1 MRLFRLCLIL
11 VLMLWGTSSHALRV
25 TFINPGH
32 ADESFWSAA
41 TQAMQSAASSLR
53 LELEVLYA
61 KRDPATALRLAREL
75 TTRPSSKRPDYV
87 LLVNDKG
94 SLVPCA
100 QLLGQAGIKSFAAFS
115 GLLPQERKRWQ
126 PRKTLPLLL
135 GSLEASDREAGLL
148 TSEALISKGLKQL
161 NPASDGR
168 LHLVAVV
175 GDRST
180 PVAVHRYEGL
190 RAAMARNPQVE
201 FDGTLV
207 GNWRR
212 EDAAEQVAQL
222 LKKHPSIQLIWAGNE
237 RMAFGAIDALRA
249 AERQPGKDVL
259 VSAIHSSREAVQA
272 LQEGTIS
279 TLAGGNFMAGAW
291 ALVMLYDHHKGHDF
305 VDEGLESVQ
314 PMFMLFERPDAAA
327 FLSRFGAGV
336 EAMDFSA
343 YSKQLNPRIKR
354 YNFSLATLLR

>member
-1 MRLFRLCLIL
+1 MHALRLGLIL
-11 VLMLWGTSSHALRV
+11 VLTLFAQSSHALRV
-25 TFINPGH
+25 TFINPGY
-32 ADESFWSAA
+32 ADEGFWFSA
-41 TQAMQSAASSLR
+41 TQTMQKAADSLK
-53 LELEVLYA
+53 LEFEVLHA
-61 KRDPATALRLAREL
+61 KRDPATALQLAREL
-75 TTRPSSKRPDYV
+75 ANRPASERPDYV

-94 SLVPCA
+94 SLVRGA
-100 QLLGQAGIKSFAAFS
+100 QALGQAGIRSFAVFS

-135 GSLEASDREAGLL
+135 GSLEASDREAGAL
-148 TSEALISKGLKQL
+148 TSEALISKGLRQL
-161 NPASDGR
+161 NPGNDGK
-168 LHLVAVV
+168 LHMVAVV

-190 RAAMARNPQVE
+190 RTAMARHAQVE
-201 FDGTLV
+201 MDGTLV
-207 GNWRR
+207 ANWRR

-222 LKKHPSIQLIWAGNE
+222 LKKNPAIQLIWAGNE

-249 AERQPGKDVL
+249 AGRQPGKDVL

-272 LQEGTIS
+272 LQDGTIS

-291 ALVMLYDHHKGHDF
+291 ALVMLYDHHNGRDF

-314 PMFMLFERPDAAA
+314 PMFMLFERPDASA
-327 FLSRFGAGV
+327 FLARFGSGV
-336 EAMDFSA
+336 EALDFAA
-343 YSKQLNPRIKR
+343 YSKHLNPRVKR

>member
-1 MRLFRLCLIL
+1 MRTLRLCLL
-11 VLMLWGTSSHALRV
+11 LTLMLCTQLSHALRIS
-25 TFINPGH
+25 FINPGH

-41 TQAMQSAASSLR
+41 TQAMQKAAGSLR

-61 KRDPATALRLAREL
+61 QRDPTTALRLAREL
-75 TTRPSSKRPDYV
+75 TRRPAGERPDYV

-100 QLLGQAGIKSFAAFS
+100 QALAQAGIPSFAAFS

-135 GSLEASDREAGLL
+135 GSLEASDREAGFL
-148 TSEALISKGLKQL
+148 TSDALISMGQKQL
-161 NPASDGR
+161 SPGSDGR
-168 LHLVAVV
+168 LHLLAVV

-190 RAAMARNPQVE
+190 RAAMTRHPQVE

-212 EDAAEQVAQL
+212 EDAAEQVAQM
-222 LKKHPSIQLIWAGNE
+222 LKKHPEVQLIWAGNE

-249 AERQPGKDVL
+249 AGRQPGKDVL

-272 LQEGTIS
+272 LQDGTIS

-291 ALVMLYDHHKGHDF
+291 ALVMLHDHHKGRDF
-305 VDEGLESVQ
+305 VDEGLELVQ
-314 PMFMLFERPDAAA
+314 PMFMLFDRADAAV
-327 FLSRFGAGV
+327 FLSRFGSGV
-336 EAMDFSA
+336 AALDFAA
-343 YSKQLNPRIKR
+343 YSKQLNPRVKR
-354 YNFSLATLLR
+354 YNFSLAPLLR